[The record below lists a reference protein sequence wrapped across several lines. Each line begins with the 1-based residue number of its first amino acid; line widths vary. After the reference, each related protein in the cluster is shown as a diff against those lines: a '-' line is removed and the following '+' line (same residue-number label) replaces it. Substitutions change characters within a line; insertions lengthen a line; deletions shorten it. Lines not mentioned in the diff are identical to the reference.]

1 MSRIERVAP
10 RVAFAYKSEQ
20 SPRLCRH
27 WRLAVTVS
35 GLALSL
41 AGCTG
46 TPMAVTEMSATLSAE
61 LAAASAEA
69 AEPVT
74 LSEGFASAV
83 ARAVETNAGYRAAL
97 AQEREAASRVGV
109 AKSVRRPQLSVDANL
124 GGLQEFDSAG
134 DSMTG
139 ISGGIS
145 LSQLIYDGGEST
157 AAINRA
163 TAEAL
168 GARAER
174 VSQANA
180 LALEVAQA
188 WIDVWQFDQRVRLL
202 RSRTSEMD
210 TMVGQMERMAAN
222 GFVDRAALDS
232 ARRQIVD
239 VQLEETRLQAD
250 LADAQVRF
258 RQHFRQ
264 APERLSQSAEIIT
277 PAMARAQA
285 GAWQKAPSLEA
296 RAASVIAARHGVE
309 EAEAAFRPRFRLQ
322 TGLRTPMDTDDP
334 ASGTVGLGFDYSL
347 LDGGRRVSQL
357 EAAIARRAAVEEQLQ
372 EEQTTLEA
380 ELAVAV
386 ERLAGIER
394 SMPLVA
400 EQIRLSASEAE
411 TSRSQITTGQ
421 STLRQLVE
429 AEVEN
434 YRAQDR
440 QIAMRAQRQIL
451 LLTIAARTGEL
462 GRRLGLQT
470 ERPSEERDPLTL
482 ALQDE

>member
-1 MSRIERVAP
+1 MDELTKHKAAGFAGSKRNFGTTCLLSVVA
-10 RVAFAYKSEQ
+10 
-20 SPRLCRH
+20 
-27 WRLAVTVS
+27 LA
-35 GLALSL
+35 L

-46 TPMAVTEMSATLSAE
+46 TPMAVTEMSAALSAE
-61 LAAASAEA
+61 LAAASVEA
-69 AEPVT
+69 AEPVY
-74 LSEGFASAV
+74 LSDGFAAAV

-109 AKSVRRPQLSVDANL
+109 AESVRRSQLSVDANL

-134 DSMTG
+134 DTMTG

-145 LSQLIYDGGEST
+145 LSKLIYDGGEST
-157 AAINRA
+157 AAINRV

-168 GARAER
+168 GARAQR
-174 VSQANA
+174 VVQANT
-180 LALEVAQA
+180 LALEVAKA

-202 RSRTSEMD
+202 RSRTSEMEAK
-210 TMVGQMERMAAN
+210 VGQMERMAAN

-239 VQLEETRLQAD
+239 VRLEETRLQAD
-250 LADAQVRF
+250 LANAQVRF

-264 APERLSQSAEIIT
+264 TPGGVSQPAEIVT
-277 PAMARAQA
+277 PAVARAQA
-285 GAWQKAPSLEA
+285 GAWQNAPSLEA
-296 RAASVIAARHGVE
+296 RAASVIAARHGVA
-309 EAEAAFRPRFRLQ
+309 EAEAAFRPRLRLQ
-322 TGLRTPMDTDDP
+322 TGLRTPMDTANP
-334 ASGTVGLGFDYSL
+334 ANGIFGLGFDFNL
-347 LDGGRRVSQL
+347 LDGQRRVHQL

-372 EEQTTLEA
+372 EEKTTLEA
-380 ELAVAV
+380 ELAAAV
-386 ERLAGIER
+386 TRLSGIER

-411 TSRSQITTGQ
+411 TARSQITTGQ

-440 QIAMRAQRQIL
+440 QIAMRAERQIL

-462 GRRLGLQT
+462 GRQIGLQT
-470 ERPSEERDPLTL
+470 ERSSEERDPL
-482 ALQDE
+482 ALTQQDE

>member
-1 MSRIERVAP
+1 MTARAALACKTEH
-10 RVAFAYKSEQ
+10 
-20 SPRLCRH
+20 SPRLGQR
-27 WRLAVTVS
+27 WRLAVTAS
-35 GLALSL
+35 GLALTL

-46 TPMAVTEMSATLSAE
+46 TPMAVTEMSAALSAE
-61 LAAASAEA
+61 LAVASAEA
-69 AEPVT
+69 GAPVA

-83 ARAVETNAGYRAAL
+83 ARAVETNAGYRAAF
-97 AQEREAASRVGV
+97 AQEREALSQVGV
-109 AKSVRRPQLSVDANL
+109 AESVRKPQLSADANL
-124 GGLQEFDSAG
+124 GGLQEFDSEG
-134 DSMTG
+134 DEVTG
-139 ISGGIS
+139 LSGGIS
-145 LSQLIYDGGEST
+145 LSQLLYDGGEST

-174 VSQANA
+174 MSQANA
-180 LALEVAQA
+180 LALEVARA
-188 WIDVWQFDQRVRLL
+188 WIDVWQFDERVQLL
-202 RSRTSEMD
+202 RFRTSEMES
-210 TMVGQMERMAAN
+210 MVGQMERMAAD

-264 APERLSQSAEIIT
+264 PPGRLSRPAEIVT
-277 PAMARAQA
+277 PAVARAEA
-285 GAWQKAPSLEA
+285 DAWQNAPSLEA
-296 RAASVIAARHGVE
+296 RAAGLIAARHGVE
-309 EAEAAFRPRFRLQ
+309 EAEAAFRPRIRLQ
-322 TGLRTPMDTDDP
+322 TGLRTPMDTEDP
-334 ASGTVGLGFDYSL
+334 ASGNFGLGFDYSFF
-347 LDGGRRVSQL
+347 DGRRRVHQL
-357 EAAIARRAAVEEQLQ
+357 EAAIARRAAVEDQLRQEQAA
-372 EEQTTLEA
+372 LEA
-380 ELAVAV
+380 ELAAAV
-386 ERLAGIER
+386 TRLSGIER

-440 QIAMRAQRQIL
+440 QIAMRAERQML

-462 GRRLGLQT
+462 GRRIGLPT
-470 ERPSEERDPLTL
+470 EQPAEEREARTL
-482 ALQDE
+482 ASQDQ

>member
-1 MSRIERVAP
+1 MDELTKQKATG
-10 RVAFAYKSEQ
+10 FAGSKRNFGTTCLLSVVT
-20 SPRLCRH
+20 
-27 WRLAVTVS
+27 LA
-35 GLALSL
+35 L

-46 TPMAVTEMSATLSAE
+46 TPMAVTEMSAALSAE
-61 LAAASAEA
+61 LAAASAQA
-69 AEPVT
+69 AEPVY
-74 LSEGFASAV
+74 LSDGFAAAV

-109 AKSVRRPQLSVDANL
+109 AESVRRSQLSVDANL

-139 ISGGIS
+139 ISGGIN
-145 LSQLIYDGGEST
+145 LSKLIYDGGEST
-157 AAINRA
+157 AAINRV

-168 GARAER
+168 GARAQR
-174 VSQANA
+174 VVQANT

-202 RSRTSEMD
+202 RSRTSEME
-210 TMVGQMERMAAN
+210 TKVGQMERMAAN

-239 VQLEETRLQAD
+239 VRLEETRLQAD
-250 LADAQVRF
+250 LANAQVRF

-264 APERLSQSAEIIT
+264 TPGGVSQPAEIVT
-277 PAMARAQA
+277 PAGARAQA
-285 GAWQKAPSLEA
+285 GAWQNAPSLEA
-296 RAASVIAARHGVE
+296 RAASVIAARHGVA
-309 EAEAAFRPRFRLQ
+309 EAEAAFHPRLRLQ
-322 TGLRTPMDTDDP
+322 TGLRTPMDTANP
-334 ASGTVGLGFDYSL
+334 ANGIFGLGFDFNL
-347 LDGGRRVSQL
+347 LDGQRRVHQL

-372 EEQTTLEA
+372 EEKTTLEA
-380 ELAVAV
+380 ELAAAV
-386 ERLAGIER
+386 TRLSGIER

-411 TSRSQITTGQ
+411 TARSQITTGQ

-440 QIAMRAQRQIL
+440 QIAMRAERQIL
-451 LLTIAARTGEL
+451 LLSIAARTGEL
-462 GRRLGLQT
+462 GRQIGLQT
-470 ERPSEERDPLTL
+470 ERSSEERDPLTL
-482 ALQDE
+482 TQQDE

>member
-1 MSRIERVAP
+1 MSRTEITSP
-10 RVAFAYKSEQ
+10 RVAFARKTDQ
-20 SPRLCRH
+20 SPQPGRRL
-27 WRLAVTVS
+27 RLAVTAS
-35 GLALSL
+35 GLALAL

-46 TPMAVTEMSATLSAE
+46 TPMTVTEMSAALSAE
-61 LAAASAEA
+61 LTAASAEA
-69 AEPVT
+69 AEPVA
-74 LSEGFASAV
+74 LSVGFASAL

-97 AQEREAASRVGV
+97 AHEREAASRVGV
-109 AKSVRRPQLSVDANL
+109 AESVRRPQLSADANI
-124 GGLQEFDSAG
+124 GGIREFDSAG
-134 DSMTG
+134 DTVTG

-174 VSQANA
+174 VSQANT
-180 LALEVAQA
+180 LALEVARA
-188 WIDVWQFDQRVRLL
+188 WIDVRQFDQRVQLL

-210 TMVGQMERMAAN
+210 TMMGQMERMAAN

-239 VQLEETRLQAD
+239 VRLEETRLQAD
-250 LADAQVRF
+250 LADARVRF

-264 APERLSQSAEIIT
+264 APGRLSQPAEIVT
-277 PAMARAQA
+277 PAVARAQA
-285 GAWQKAPSLEA
+285 GAWQNAPSLEA
-296 RAASVIAARHGVE
+296 RAASVIAARHGVA
-309 EAEAAFRPRFRLQ
+309 EAEAAFRPRIRLQ

-334 ASGTVGLGFDYSL
+334 ASGNLGLGFDYSFF
-347 LDGGRRVSQL
+347 DGRRRVHQL
-357 EAAIARRAAVEEQLQ
+357 EAAIARRAAVEDQLREGQ
-372 EEQTTLEA
+372 ITLEA
-380 ELAVAV
+380 ELAAAV

-440 QIAMRAQRQIL
+440 QIAMRAERQIL

-462 GRRLGLQT
+462 GRRIGLQT
-470 ERPSEERDPLTL
+470 ERPSGDRDSLTL
-482 ALQDE
+482 AQQDE